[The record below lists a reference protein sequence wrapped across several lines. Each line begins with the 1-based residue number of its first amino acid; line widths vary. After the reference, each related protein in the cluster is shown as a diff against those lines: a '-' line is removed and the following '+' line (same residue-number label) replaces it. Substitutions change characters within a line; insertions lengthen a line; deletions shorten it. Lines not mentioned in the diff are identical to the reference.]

1 MADKVH
7 KTLRLMSETA
17 ERVRGLMADGE
28 SETAAYVRVIEAGLA
43 CLEAVG
49 NETRPPEEAESGGG
63 APDQGGTMRALTQT
77 IEALTAQ
84 LEIKDEQI
92 RALTRITEES
102 QTITKQAQTL
112 HAVSESKTKE
122 LTETTGEAKEGRGFL
137 YRLFH

>member
-1 MADKVH
+1 
-7 KTLRLMSETA
+7 
-17 ERVRGLMADGE
+17 
-28 SETAAYVRVIEAGLA
+28 
-43 CLEAVG
+43 
-49 NETRPPEEAESGGG
+49 
-63 APDQGGTMRALTQT
+63 MRALTQT